1 MSPEEEL
8 QACRVERDAAL
19 HQLRQVSERLHEIE
33 DEQVL
38 GVPVKTAA
46 PLGLNWSPLCES
58 CHQDPAT
65 HCVTY
70 DGAMPYWVCEG
81 CAP

>member
-1 MSPEEEL
+1 VSPEEEL

-33 DEQVL
+33 DDQAL
-38 GVPVKTAA
+38 TLASSGTTS
-46 PLGLNWSPLCES
+46 LTLNWSPLCES
-58 CHQDPAT
+58 CHQGPAT
-65 HCVTY
+65 HCVTF
-70 DGAMPYWVCEG
+70 GFTQFWVCEG